1 MSARKGIADA
11 LKNARKGVDE
21 ESPAEESSELVSL
34 KKTKAQKKSS
44 APQLASGPSG
54 EDYSYGTRLS
64 LGKDELEKLGIKDM
78 PKVGTKFK
86 LEAEVEV
93 VSVSANAGKDHD
105 SRDMGLQITAMCLE

>member
-1 MSARKGIADA
+1 MSSRKSVAEA
-11 LKNARKGVDE
+11 LKNVRKSDDE
-21 ESPAEESSELVSL
+21 TPAEESSELVSL
-34 KKTKAQKKSS
+34 KKSKAEKKSS
-44 APQLASGPSG
+44 GPTALANSPQ

-105 SRDMGLQITAMCLE
+105 SRDLGLQITAMCLE

>member
-11 LKNARKGVDE
+11 LKNARKGDAE
-21 ESPAEESSELVSL
+21 DAAEESSELVSL
-34 KKTKAQKKSS
+34 KKTKAEKKTG
-44 APQLASGPSG
+44 PQLASVPGG
-54 EDYSYGTRLS
+54 GDDYSYGTRLS

-86 LEAEVEV
+86 LEAECEV

-105 SRDMGLQITAMCLE
+105 SRDLGLQITAMCLE